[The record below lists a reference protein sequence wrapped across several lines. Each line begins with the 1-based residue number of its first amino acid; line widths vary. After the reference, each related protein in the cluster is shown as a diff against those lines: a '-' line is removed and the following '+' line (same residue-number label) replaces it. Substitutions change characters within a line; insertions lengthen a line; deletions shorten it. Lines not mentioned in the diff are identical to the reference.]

1 MRGVTMRAD
10 QTIHSVCRCVC
21 QLVGRGGRLGFS
33 VALAAALLG
42 ASAGRAAEPV
52 AAAANDDL
60 ARKAELMNGD
70 RWQRAV
76 FEFGQ
81 WLATQT
87 IYTPQEVNRIK
98 VDFNDRVMGMS
109 SFELE
114 YLLDDLD
121 AKLGILATPQAQ
133 DAKAWLGEYL
143 AAMSDQRRAAELRQV
158 PNRAT
163 MTAAELQREVERI
176 DRQRAGLQQRQQ
188 SFDQRRDVLADK
200 AQANRQQSA
209 AAAAAAQARSRAP
222 AYSPYRGGNAGGSPP
237 FSDVRRSGPSIG
249 VGPFGAFVNIGM
261 GAF

>member
-1 MRGVTMRAD
+1 MSSVTKR
-10 QTIHSVCRCVC
+10 
-21 QLVGRGGRLGFS
+21 
-33 VALAAALLG
+33 
-42 ASAGRAAEPV
+42 AGRAILQRQPAVSRVGLGLVLAAVLAGATAGRTAEPDPAAV
-52 AAAANDDL
+52 ATVATDDDL
-60 ARKAELMNGD
+60 ARKAELMSGD

-81 WLATQT
+81 WLTTQT

-98 VDFNDRVMGMS
+98 VDFNDRVMAMS

-121 AKLGILATPQAQ
+121 VKLAILATPQAQ

-143 AAMSDQRRAAELRQV
+143 AAMSDQRRAQELRQV
-158 PNRAT
+158 PNRAE
-163 MTAAELQREVERI
+163 MTAAELQREIERI
-176 DRQRAGLQQRQQ
+176 SRQRAGLQQRQQ
-188 SFDQRRDVLADK
+188 SFDQRREVLADK
-200 AQANRQQSA
+200 AATNRQQSA

-249 VGPFGAFVNIGM
+249 VGPFGAFINIG
-261 GAF
+261 GGF